1 MELSEYDSMKLDRLE
16 LTYGIHRR
24 HFTEG
29 LQKVDS
35 PKLKKNGLFS
45 VYSFFM
51 NPTVNRLLR
60 TSNLPKSEHNKA
72 INMFADEIGTAGGRI
87 HFQEIVPYKEMEQ
100 NLAAYVRKRPSLGA
114 KKRLEKAL
122 EVMERCHDSL
132 RDVSVVP
139 LLYGSIRYGDSTRF
153 SDLDCKYLSM
163 ERDPDAGRVVEDV
176 SCRIS
181 DELGANGIDDF
192 HDDLIIDVLEFRA
205 TLLDI
210 IDGEANEV
218 DDYKFQGNLFF
229 PYGVVVEG
237 LVPEP
242 FDTTEVDELQETINE
257 AAEADPFFE
266 LLLCYHFHNGI
277 RKRKSKT
284 KSRPRT
290 RA

>member
-114 KKRLEKAL
+114 KKRLEKQKNI
-122 EVMERCHDSL
+122 
-132 RDVSVVP
+132 
-139 LLYGSIRYGDSTRF
+139 SIF
-153 SDLDCKYLSM
+153 
-163 ERDPDAGRVVEDV
+163 
-176 SCRIS
+176 
-181 DELGANGIDDF
+181 
-192 HDDLIIDVLEFRA
+192 
-205 TLLDI
+205 
-210 IDGEANEV
+210 
-218 DDYKFQGNLFF
+218 
-229 PYGVVVEG
+229 
-237 LVPEP
+237 
-242 FDTTEVDELQETINE
+242 
-257 AAEADPFFE
+257 
-266 LLLCYHFHNGI
+266 
-277 RKRKSKT
+277 
-284 KSRPRT
+284 
-290 RA
+290 